1 MLRCPNCNGKD
12 IGKIGT
18 QQYYC
23 WTCFVEMTITKN
35 KITLH
40 EIEADGSLCSL
51 DDLFTE
57 EERKVNEP
65 PA

>member
-1 MLRCPNCNGKD
+1 MLCCPNCNGKD
-12 IGKIGT
+12 IGKIGA

-23 WTCFVEMTITKN
+23 WTCFIEMTLHKN
-35 KITLH
+35 EIKIH

-51 DDLFTE
+51 DDLFSA
-57 EERKVNEP
+57 EERRINTP